1 MASYDPSTGK
11 FQAAT
16 SAGLTATHWAAV
28 AGVVL
33 LVGEGAGKASWV
45 GQVTVAAMALAS
57 AVVLFRAGGRSA
69 RAVAVGLLGVVLMM
83 SVAGYRIW
91 RAGSRPT
98 AVAVAAVAE
107 AMQLRDRELG
117 RAIAGARNTGRLVL
131 QRVQSAAPGEA
142 QRMADLVGGTG
153 PEQGVMVLAG
163 DTIVAVAGARRVEP
177 VTGQAPVVLVT
188 TPFARVLVIRDAGTT
203 REAQVALLLDAGDG
217 LPAPGRTL
225 ASVSGGWRGVA
236 WRWESPPLTD
246 VRPFASAAEATE
258 HLREVMVAIPPTVAA
273 LMEQEVRLGRW
284 LAAAGLI
291 GLVVMVLIGG
301 PPPLVRA
308 ATLLLPTWAMA
319 RTLASPSVTGG
330 PLVFGIL
337 AGLSLLMFA
346 VVLWRRPARRSTIGM
361 MASVLLLASAPP
373 MMFALGHWLAP
384 AIELSG
390 VLGWFGWQVVLALG
404 ASAYLAIA
412 AAPLRSTRDAT
423 ATPRWGVVAT
433 VCAVGTGVAGAFAW
447 TPSGWL
453 WWMGPLWAVP
463 VAAMLPISSDR
474 ARRVAITTMAGV
486 LAALAAWGA
495 SLDQRQQLAEADLDR
510 LGARFDQR
518 AVLALETLGERI
530 ATQRLTRL
538 DRLYAAWRG
547 SEVAA
552 LETPSMLAVWVHGD
566 PLEYVALDQ
575 LAVNWADL
583 ERVVEASPV
592 GRRRISLPRGSGRHE
607 VLVVPLAGDT
617 TVTVTIGPRSRIVAP
632 TRFGRLVDWRSPRDP
647 AYRVRELPVATDVA
661 DSSFR
666 RTGRWVRADRLVESG
681 AVPVVARA
689 EIEIGRNRPFAVRAA
704 VTVLLDVLIVLAAW
718 MICRGLLGDGGGISP
733 GVFRRSYRRTVAAT
747 LAAFFLV
754 PAVFFTLWSLL
765 RLQQDSARERG
776 AEVARVLRNAVVRG
790 ELPLVAQPEPDRS
803 ALELLAD
810 GVGADLAIYRRGR
823 LVAASTPLLAD
834 LGLLAPVI
842 DPALARPG
850 PADASTDVA
859 GLPGVNLRLGVE
871 QTATPGTLL
880 AAVLPGAEAQLQRE
894 QVDLALLLLLTS
906 VGGGIAAVVVAGL
919 VARALGQPIEA
930 LARTAL
936 AIGRREPLPPLGDP
950 PAEFEPVFGAIAQME
965 GDLRE
970 SEAELEAGRLRTE
983 AILSTVATGVIGVAA
998 DGSVIH
1004 VNPRA
1009 EALLGVAIAREQS
1022 LLGQLPPGWEA
1033 VGEGVRRLLGPAT
1046 RDAESR
1052 ELEIGDLRAAVT
1064 LAPLGDGGLVLA
1076 ITDITEAS
1084 RAARVLAWGEMARQV
1099 AHEIKNPLTPMR
1111 LGLQHLQ
1118 RLHADGRPEF
1128 AEQVDQTA
1136 TRLLVEIDRLD
1147 RIARAFARYGAPTT
1161 GTDGPLESVDLETAV
1176 REVLELYA
1184 LATSEPRVELTGH
1197 HATPC
1202 AVRREELIQV
1212 LLNLLDNARGAGA
1225 EVVRLVISPF
1235 QMQVID
1241 DGWGITSEQVG
1252 RIFEP
1257 SFSTT
1262 TSGTGLGL
1270 AIVRRLVE
1278 GWGGTIGVESVPGE
1292 GTTFTITFV
1301 APPAATPDAPSA

>member
-1 MASYDPSTGK
+1 MASYDHSIGK
-11 FQAAT
+11 FQSAT
-16 SAGLTATHWAAV
+16 SAGLNASHWAAV

-45 GQVTVAAMALAS
+45 GQFTVAALAAAS
-57 AVVLFRAGGRSA
+57 AIALSRAGGRTA
-69 RAVAVGLLGVVLMM
+69 RAVTVGLIGVSLMM
-83 SVAGYRIW
+83 ATTGYRIW
-91 RAGSRPT
+91 RAAARPT
-98 AVAVAAVAE
+98 SVTAGAVAE
-107 AMQLRDRELG
+107 AVQLRDRELA

-142 QRMADLVGGTG
+142 QGMADLVGGTG
-153 PEQGVMVLAG
+153 PEQGVVVLAG

-177 VTGQAPVVLVT
+177 VTGRAPVALVT
-188 TPFARVLVIRDAGTT
+188 TPFARLLVIRQVGAT

-225 ASVSGGWRGVA
+225 TALSRGWHGVE
-236 WRWESPPLTD
+236 WRWSAPPLAA
-246 VRPFASAAEATE
+246 VQSFASAAEATE
-258 HLREVMVAIPPTVAA
+258 HLRDVMVAVPPPVST
-273 LMEQEVRLGRW
+273 LMAHEVQLGRW
-284 LAAAGLI
+284 LAAAGLV
-291 GLVVMVLIGG
+291 GLVLMVLIGG

-319 RTLASPSVTGG
+319 RTLAAPSVTGG

-346 VVLWRRPARRSTIGM
+346 VVLWRRPARRTTIGLG
-361 MASVLLLASAPP
+361 ASVLLLASAPP
-373 MMFALGHWLAP
+373 MMFAVGRQLAP

-390 VLGWFGWQVVLALG
+390 VLGWFGWQAVLALG

-412 AAPLRSTRDAT
+412 AAPLRSSRDAT
-423 ATPRWGVVAT
+423 ATPRWGTVAT
-433 VCAVGTGVAGAFAW
+433 SCAVLVGVAGVVAW

-453 WWMGPLWAVP
+453 WWLAPLWAVP
-463 VAAMLPISSDR
+463 VAAMLPVTSEG

-495 SLDQRQQLAEADLDR
+495 SLDQRQQLAQADLDR
-510 LGARFDQR
+510 LGARFDQG
-518 AVLALETLGERI
+518 AVLALEALGERI
-530 ATQRLTRL
+530 SGERLTRL

-547 SEVAA
+547 SEVAS
-552 LETPSMLAVWVHGD
+552 LETPSMLAVWVRGD

-592 GRRRISLPRGSGRHE
+592 SRRRVSLPRGSGRHE
-607 VLVVPLAGDT
+607 LLVVPLAGDT
-617 TVTVTIGPRSRIVAP
+617 IVTVTIGPRSRIVAP

-647 AYRVRELPVATDVA
+647 AYQVRELPVTTDVT
-661 DSSFR
+661 DPEFR
-666 RTGRWVRADRLVESG
+666 RTGRWIRADRLVESG
-681 AVPVVARA
+681 AAPVVARA
-689 EIEIGRNRPFAVRAA
+689 EIGIGRNRPFAVRAA
-704 VTVLLDVLIVLAAW
+704 VTVLLDVLLVLAAW
-718 MICRGLLGDGGGISP
+718 MVCRRLIGGGGGVVL
-733 GVFRRSYRRTVAAT
+733 GVFRRSYRRTVATT

-754 PAVFFTLWSLL
+754 PAVLFTLWSLL
-765 RLQQDSARERG
+765 GLQQDSARERG
-776 AEVARVLRNAVVRG
+776 AEVTRVLRNAVVRG
-790 ELPLVAQPEPDRS
+790 ELALVTRPEPDRA

-823 LVAASTPLLAD
+823 LVAASTPLLAE

-842 DPALARPG
+842 DPALAGTEPG
-850 PADASTDVA
+850 DASTDVA

-871 QTATPGTLL
+871 QTANPGTVL

-894 QVDLALLLLLTS
+894 QVDLALQLLLASL
-906 VGGGIAAVVVAGL
+906 GGGIAAVVVAGL

-936 AIGRREPLPPLGDP
+936 AIGHRQPLPDLGDP
-950 PAEFEPVFGAIAQME
+950 LAEFEPVFGAIAQME

-970 SEAELEAGRLRTE
+970 SEAELEAGRSRTE

-998 DGSVIH
+998 DGTVIH

-1009 EALLGVAIAREQS
+1009 EALLGVTIARERH

-1033 VGEGVRRLLGPAT
+1033 VGDGVRRLLGSTT

-1052 ELEIGDLRAAVT
+1052 ELEVGELRAAVT
-1064 LAPLGDGGLVLA
+1064 VAPLGDGGLVIA

-1161 GTDGPLESVDLETAV
+1161 GHAGPLEAVNLETAV
-1176 REVLELYA
+1176 REVVELYA
-1184 LATSEPRVELTGH
+1184 LAASQPRVELVGT
-1197 HATPC
+1197 ADTPC

-1212 LLNLLDNARGAGA
+1212 LLNLLDNARSADA
-1225 EVVRLVISPF
+1225 DTVRLVISPL
-1235 QMQVID
+1235 QLQVVD
-1241 DGWGITSEQVG
+1241 DGRGITPEQIG

-1257 SFSTT
+1257 TFSTT

-1278 GWGGTIGVESVPGE
+1278 GWGGTIGVASEPES

-1301 APPAATPDAPSA
+1301 SPTAPTPDVPPA